1 MADVWGRR
9 TRARA
14 VAAARARGL
23 AAAGR
28 RALLALGAGMSF
40 GSALAMLAPA
50 FLGAALPSYPL
61 YHSFQIPLAL
71 PAITLQDDG
80 ARTLYTGTLRGTLGG
95 LPLLSASFT
104 YGPGASKSAG
114 GGTFSLATAA
124 GEVRNGQILM
134 TVDGERTTLLFFS
147 IYLGTRL
154 EFTLTSDRPQIGGSG
169 VAATGLARTGFSSH
183 EAYMAAVLRAAD
195 SLPPSTR
202 DEILA
207 QADTNLRLVSGYEQ
221 KAPSP

>member
-1 MADVWGRR
+1 MADMWGRR

-14 VAAARARGL
+14 VAAGRARGL

-28 RALLALGAGMSF
+28 RALLALGAGMGL
-40 GSALAMLAPA
+40 GSALAMLAPT

-124 GEVRNGQILM
+124 GEVRSGQILM
-134 TVDGERTTLLFFS
+134 TVDGERTTLLFFG

-169 VAATGLARTGFSSH
+169 VAAAGLARTGFSSH
-183 EAYMAAVLRAAD
+183 EAYMAAVRRAAD

>member
-1 MADVWGRR
+1 MADVWGAR
-9 TRARA
+9 TQARA
-14 VAAARARGL
+14 VAAGRARGFVVT
-23 AAAGR
+23 GR
-28 RALLALGAGMSF
+28 RALLALGAGI
-40 GSALAMLAPA
+40 GLGGALTMLTPS

-71 PAITLQDDG
+71 PAITFQDEG

-104 YGPGASKSAG
+104 YGPGPSKAAG

-134 TVDGERTTLLFFS
+134 TVNGERTTLLFFGV
-147 IYLGTRL
+147 YLGTRL
-154 EFTLTSDRPQIGGSG
+154 EFTLSSDRPQIGGSG
-169 VAATGLARTGFSSH
+169 VAATGLARTGFGSH
-183 EAYMAAVLRAAD
+183 EAYMAAVRRSAD
-195 SLPPSTR
+195 ALPPSTR

-221 KAPSP
+221 KPPSP

>member
-9 TRARA
+9 TQARA
-14 VAAARARGL
+14 AAARRARGR
-23 AAAGR
+23 AAAWR
-28 RALLALGAGMSF
+28 RALLALGTGIGL
-40 GSALAMLAPA
+40 GSALATLAPA

-71 PAITLQDDG
+71 PAITFQDEG
-80 ARTLYTGTLRGTLGG
+80 TRTLYTGTLRGTLGG

-104 YGPGASKSAG
+104 YGAGASKVAG

-124 GEVRNGQILM
+124 GEIRNGQILM
-134 TVDGERTTLLFFS
+134 TVDGERTTLLFFG

-169 VAATGLARTGFSSH
+169 VAATGLARTGFGSH
-183 EAYMAAVLRAAD
+183 EAYMAAVRRAAD

-207 QADTNLRLVSGYEQ
+207 EADTNLRLVSGYEQ
-221 KAPSP
+221 KPPSP